1 MTLYRFTLSWSRSWR
16 MQAIWQ

>member
-16 MQAIWQ
+16 MQAIWR